1 MTREEELRERV
12 ERLASRFERFGERQA
27 IEETLEALLQV
38 EVEVWEK
45 VIERIETMMELE
57 NESTDDQV
65 WEFRDWCREQAK
77 EVR

>member
-1 MTREEELRERV
+1 MAAYGLV
-12 ERLASRFERFGERQA
+12 ARLTSSVKSTHGFGERQA